1 MRLTSTKIQEWLKYW
16 QGAKMVSVD
25 EIRAFGDVYQAHK
38 YCECMRVGIFAN
50 VTDLQIWRALSE
62 MRA

>member
-1 MRLTSTKIQEWLKYW
+1 MKLTSAKIQDWLKYW
-16 QGAKMVSVD
+16 QRANIVSVD
-25 EIRAFGDVYQAHK
+25 EIHAFGDVYQARK